1 MQKKG
6 FKRKLKQTL
15 AFSLVAAMLISLM
28 PSDLSVFADQASP
41 TDAIENTED
50 ESSDVITQNA
60 EDEKEQQTTAVSEE
74 TTEEVTEGTT
84 ESATEAV
91 TEETAEKTEETEES
105 EESAPV
111 EVIPTFDTFYD
122 GVSVAGLDF
131 SSCELLIATDD
142 AGIFTQDT
150 EVVSEYNGI
159 YLTRYPDA
167 TQTMNAYSYYYT
179 RAALVEVNTSIKAS
193 DEENV
198 VEAAENSEDED
209 TSDDGEDDQQ
219 TYESI
224 DEIPNEGHGEADL
237 SNLNNSND
245 AFSVVDDMTAG
256 NYTGYIALIDTGAS
270 GSVVKKSVSVLG
282 DDGADY
288 NGHGSGMA
296 EAIASANPDAK
307 VLSIKALDN
316 NAIGTVADVYTA
328 IEYAIDANVSVIN
341 LSMSSIATSDSDL
354 LRTAISDATN
364 KGIKVVASAGNRNS
378 NASYYTPGNI
388 ESVFTIGACDADGN
402 KIESSN
408 YGTIVDYYVVADST
422 STAAAKFSAY
432 VVKGIDYAIMQAEVF
447 STLKS
452 ADDDSNNTD
461 NEEQEPIDEDSY
473 KCLLLEANRSWGWY
487 LNSAFGSGSG
497 LPSNQQVNITSES
510 KPSWAPSKI
519 VSSCTTVW
527 IDDIGQN
534 QYFSGHATDY
544 GTLSI
549 TTDDYTIYGI
559 NSGSMANVAC
569 ACYDHTAVNAGDQT
583 HNGVVPG
590 RNVYRSM
597 TNVEYYYAGTDGT
610 WYYYACGQYA
620 DGYSDGTYQ
629 KILTYIAIKK
639 NPEPHYIGATKVDAE
654 TGAPVPGIRIGIYT
668 SQSMATTPVGVITTN
683 SAGNASVN
691 LGTTTDEQKTYYLYE
706 VGYTSDC
713 PAKYRN
719 TANFGTGMAGKY
731 LGSVQSKSTLTYT
744 SYTQIP
750 SHTGIAIYKY
760 DANTSEAIGGVKF
773 GIYSD
778 AACTNKLT
786 ELTTGADGKVVYELP
801 FGTTAA
807 YAKELSVPA
816 NIVLDTTV
824 RTLVVRTVN
833 QPISYAVIENAGGV
847 TRILNEHEI
856 YIELTKRSQN
866 PDCTDG
872 NENYDVRDAQYTFYP
887 TDADANNNTNA
898 IGTLT
903 VSGTDPKVAVGRL
916 EVTDDMDTDNND
928 KMIETR
934 FYFKETTP
942 AADGYE
948 IDTEVHHIDINPASV
963 DSSGTFKGA
972 TVARQSVVE
981 TPTMDP
987 ITLTITKQGADGNDP
1002 TGANTLAGA
1011 QFTVWFYDKKV
1022 TNTFDNSWTPTR
1034 TYVFQTKDIGTD
1046 ANGKPIY
1053 GINFN
1058 DIEAHEISGYTY
1070 DYYYDTTTSPAKIA
1084 FPEGFLKIQETTAP
1098 AGYTMTGAFTATDMN
1113 GNDIN
1118 AVAGDTYIV
1127 LKANDDGIVS
1137 TENILV
1143 KDDSFNKDDKPIRAD
1158 IELTKVDEDDNAMEG
1173 VTFKIE
1179 RTDVTP
1185 HEFHYVMTDENGY
1198 TSTKASYTTS
1208 HSNNTNP
1215 AFPGEAK
1222 AGIWFGDTNNID
1234 DTYGALPYGDY
1245 TITEMRSLA
1254 NAGKQLE
1261 TSRKITRDEI
1271 AANDGGVITV
1281 FDPDATNPDDKNW
1294 NMAKPTLKTK
1304 AKVVETS
1311 DNTVDSQT
1319 LAQAGS
1325 NIDWTNQT
1333 IEDTITFTKLRADS
1347 TEYTF
1352 LTELMVVDKDGNAEI
1367 YTNNGKEYRQIASY
1381 TSPSDYEKSIYE
1393 VDGEIV
1399 VNIEHVDPTGLEE
1412 QQKKLVV
1419 YESLYYGHYDTL
1431 EELDEAIANG
1441 TVATRY
1447 PVYSDDDDMDFFPVE
1462 HKDNDDDYQTVRPGD
1477 IHTTAEDSVTLD
1489 HIGKNSA
1496 EAKLTD
1502 RIYYTGLTA
1511 GVEYTISGKLVVK
1524 EGTDWTN
1531 IKYDPKDPDADA
1543 EGFVTT
1549 TTTSGNG
1556 TAYFLKDA
1564 DGNEVT
1570 ASKTFTPAEPEGY
1583 VDVVFEFDASLL
1595 EGKTTVA
1602 FEALS
1607 YNDKVITIHMDLDD
1621 EDQSVHYPLIHT
1633 TSRNAKA
1640 DLTKATD
1647 ADEEALAKQ
1656 VSATDGESF
1665 IDTIHY
1671 ENLIANRTYVAK
1683 GILMDKATGKVM
1695 QDASGKDITAEFT
1708 FKTDE
1713 VGEVVIDTTPD
1724 AVDYILADGTKLDLS
1739 SDHANYLC
1747 NGDVDLE
1754 FSGYDFSNL
1763 ANKTG
1768 VVFEEIYLQTTT
1780 SSTDS
1785 SGNPVSKTELSLV
1798 GEHKD
1803 ITDVDQFIYYV
1814 EVGTK
1819 AEDATTESK
1828 VVPYNKDTVIED
1840 TVSYKNVIP
1849 GKEYTL
1855 TATLVVKNDQS
1866 GKYKDGDKLLDKD
1879 GKVITVTHTFTPE
1892 KANGEEIV
1900 KIPVNTAPYRD
1911 MEIVVFEGL
1920 QNKFGIE
1927 IAAHNDLTD
1936 EDQTIEVPGGGT
1948 TAKDKATGDKVSSAS
1963 KSVTIVDTITYRN
1976 LQPGREYTATGTLYK
1991 KSTKEPLKDADGKNI
2006 TNTVKFTPKEKN
2018 GTVDVDFTID
2028 ASLLAGES
2036 IVVFEDVLD
2045 KKETVFIHHDIEDED
2060 QTVDIP
2066 KIGTTAT
2073 VDNGK
2078 KSATASKKT
2087 TIVDKVEYKNLVA
2100 DGTKEYTVTGYL
2112 YDKSTGEKLIVNGQY
2127 VKASKTFKPEKSD
2140 GFIELSFTFDASGL
2154 ATDIVVF
2161 EYMYHNEKEVAT
2173 HTEIEDE
2180 GQTVTITPPT
2190 SPPKTGMIIILT
2202 VIGLMA
2208 IGGAGMLIFRRKT
2221 VR

>member
-28 PSDLSVFADQASP
+28 PSDFGVFADQASP
-41 TDAIENTED
+41 TDAIENTD
-50 ESSDVITQNA
+50 ETDDTSGVVTQAA
-60 EDEKEQQTTAVSEE
+60 EDEVEQQTTTAVSEE
-74 TTEEVTEGTT
+74 TTEEVTESTT
-84 ESATEAV
+84 EATTEAV

-142 AGIFTQDT
+142 TGIFTQDT

-198 VEAAENSEDED
+198 VESAENSEDED

-245 AFSVVDDMTAG
+245 AFSVVDDMTTG

-288 NGHGSGMA
+288 NGHGSRMA

-432 VVKGIDYAIMQAEVF
+432 VVKGIDYAIMQTEVF

-452 ADDDSNNTD
+452 TDDDSNNTD

-629 KILTYIAIKK
+629 KILTYVAIKK
-639 NPEPHYIGATKVDAE
+639 NPEPHYVGAKKVDAE
-654 TGAPVPGIRIGIYT
+654 TGAPVPGIQIGIYT

-683 SAGNASVN
+683 AEGNASVN

-719 TANFGTGMAGKY
+719 TTNFGAGMAGKY

-744 SYTQIP
+744 SYTQT
-750 SHTGIAIYKY
+750 STHTGVAINAKK
-760 DANTSEAIGGVKF
+760 DGNTNAPISGAVFSLYADSGCSISLNKT
-773 GIYSD
+773 IT
-778 AACTNKLT
+778 TNT
-786 ELTTGADGKVVYELP
+786 NGQGSVELP
-801 FGTTAA
+801 YGTTTA
-807 YAKELSVPA
+807 YAKETYVPA
-816 NIVLDTTV
+816 PYILDPTPVKLTV
-824 RTLVVRTVN
+824 VN
-833 QPISYAVIENAGGV
+833 FDKPYSYANVISAGGGNN
-847 TRILNEHEI
+847 ILNKHHV
-856 YIELTKRSQN
+856 YIELTKESAN
-866 PDCTDG
+866 TACTDG
-872 NENYDVRDAQYTFYP
+872 NENYDVRDAKYTFYL

-903 VSGTDPKVAVGRL
+903 VSGTNPTVATGIL
-916 EVTDDMDTDNND
+916 DVTNSMDENNG
-928 KMIETR
+928 KMVSTP
-934 FYFKETTP
+934 FTYKETTN
-942 AADGYE
+942 AADGYL
-948 IDTEVHHIDINPASV
+948 IDTSLHHITVDPSQV
-963 DSSGTFKGA
+963 DSNGTYKNA
-972 TVARQSVVE
+972 TVARTNVKE
-981 TPTMDP
+981 TPIMDP
-987 ITLTITKQGADGNDP
+987 ISIVLKKSGVDGNDP
-1002 TGANTLAGA
+1002 TGANTLEGA
-1011 QFTVWFYDKKV
+1011 QFTVWFYKQDI
-1022 TNTFDNSWTPTR
+1022 NSAFDDSWTPTR
-1034 TYVFQTKDIGTD
+1034 TYVFQTKYVSGEYKID
-1046 ANGKPIY
+1046 
-1053 GINFN
+1053 FN
-1058 DIEAHEISGYTY
+1058 NIQNYEIPGNTY
-1070 DYYYDTTTSPAKIA
+1070 DYYYDTSQTPAKIS
-1084 FPEGFLKIQETTAP
+1084 FPEGFLKIQETKAP
-1098 AGYTMTGAFTATDMN
+1098 DGYTMTGAFTAQDMN
-1113 GNDIN
+1113 GNPITGITGN
-1118 AVAGDTYIV
+1118 NYIV
-1127 LKANDDGIVS
+1127 LKTNDHGVVS
-1137 TENILV
+1137 TNNVLV
-1143 KDDSFNKDDKPIRAD
+1143 NDNSFNKDDAPIRAD

-1173 VTFKIE
+1173 VTFKVE

-1185 HEFHYVMTDENGY
+1185 HEIHYLMTDENGY
-1198 TSTKASYTTS
+1198 VSTEASYTTS

-1234 DTYGALPYGDY
+1234 DTYGALPYGEY

-1261 TSRKITRDEI
+1261 TSRTITRAEI
-1271 AANDGGVITV
+1271 EANDGGVITV
-1281 FDPDATNPDDKNW
+1281 FDPDATDPDDKNW

-1325 NIDWTNQT
+1325 SNVVWTDQT

-1352 LTELMVVDKDGNAEI
+1352 LTELMIVDKDGNAEI
-1367 YTNNGKEYRQIASY
+1367 YTKNGQEYRQITPY
-1381 TSPSDYEKSIYE
+1381 TSPAAYDKSIYE

-1447 PVYSDDDDMDFFPVE
+1447 PVYSDEDDMDFFPVE

-1477 IHTTAEDSVTLD
+1477 IHTTAEDSVSLD
-1489 HIGKNSA
+1489 HIADNSVT
-1496 EAKLTD
+1496 AKLND
-1502 RIYYTGLTA
+1502 EVFFTGLTP
-1511 GVEYTISGKLVVK
+1511 GVTYTISGKLVVK

-1531 IKYDPKDPDADA
+1531 IKYDPTDPNADAD
-1543 EGFVTT
+1543 GFVTT
-1549 TTTSGNG
+1549 TTTSGDG
-1556 TAYFLKDA
+1556 KAYFLKDK
-1564 DGNEVT
+1564 DGNDVVASTTVT
-1570 ASKTFTPAEPEGY
+1570 PTSPEGSATIT
-1583 VDVVFEFDASLL
+1583 FEFDASDL
-1595 EGKTTVA
+1595 EGKTLVA

-1607 YNDKVITIHMDLDD
+1607 YNGIEIAVHTDIND
-1621 EDQSVHYPLIHT
+1621 EDEAVHYPLIHT
-1633 TSRNAKA
+1633 TTRNSKA
-1640 DLTKATD
+1640 DITKATD
-1647 ADEEALAKQ
+1647 ADEEAIAKQ
-1656 VSATDGESF
+1656 VAATDGESF
-1665 IDTIHY
+1665 IDEILY
-1671 ENLIANRTYVAK
+1671 QNLLANRSYVAK
-1683 GILMDKATGKVM
+1683 AVLMDKATGEVM
-1695 QDASGKDITAEFT
+1695 KDASGKEITAEIT
-1708 FKTDE
+1708 FKTDD
-1713 VGEVVIDTTPD
+1713 VGAVVIDKTPD
-1724 AVDYILADGTKLDLS
+1724 AVDYVLADGTKLDLS
-1739 SDHANYLC
+1739 SDHADYLC
-1747 NGDVDLE
+1747 SDTVEVE
-1754 FSGYDFSNL
+1754 FTGYDFSNL
-1763 ANKTG
+1763 AGKTG
-1768 VVFEEIYLQTTT
+1768 VVYEEIYLQKTTG
-1780 SSTDS
+1780 STTD
-1785 SGNPVSKTELSLV
+1785 LILV

-1803 ITDVDQFIYYV
+1803 ITDIDQFVYYV

-1819 AEDATTESK
+1819 AEDTTTQSK
-1828 VVPYNKDTVIED
+1828 VVPYNKDTVLED
-1840 TVSYKNVIP
+1840 VVSFTNVIP
-1849 GKEYTL
+1849 EKKYTL
-1855 TATLVVKNDQS
+1855 TAELVVKNDKS
-1866 GKYKDGDKLLDKD
+1866 GKYKDGDKLLDAS
-1879 GKVITVTHTFTPE
+1879 GKPIVVTHEFVPKT
-1892 KANGEEIV
+1892 ANGEETVQI
-1900 KIPVNTAPYRD
+1900 KVNTAPYKD
-1911 MEIVVFEGL
+1911 MEIVVFESLKNMYGL
-1920 QNKFGIE
+1920 E
-1927 IAAHNDLTD
+1927 IATHNDLSD
-1936 EDQTIEVPGGGT
+1936 EDQTLEVPGGET
-1948 TAKDKATGDKVSSAS
+1948 TANDKATGDHVSSAS
-1963 KSVTIVDTITYRN
+1963 KTVTIVDTIVYRN
-1976 LQPGREYTATGTLYK
+1976 LQADGKHEYTATGTLYK
-1991 KSTKEPLKDADGKNI
+1991 KSTKEPLKDANGKVI
-2006 TNTVKFTPKEKN
+2006 TNTVKFTPEAGKKN
-2018 GTVDVDFTID
+2018 GEVQVEFTID

-2036 IVVFEDVLD
+2036 IVVFEDVLYKD
-2045 KKETVFIHHDIEDED
+2045 ETVFIHHDIEDKA

-2073 VDNGK
+2073 IDNGK

-2112 YDKSTGEKLIVNGQY
+2112 YDKSTGEKLVINGQY
-2127 VKASKTFKPEKSD
+2127 VMASKTFKPEKSD
-2140 GFIELSFTFDASGL
+2140 GFIELSFTFDASSL
-2154 ATDIVVF
+2154 STDIVVF
-2161 EYMYHNEKEVAT
+2161 EYLYHNGVEVAT

-2190 SPPKTGMIIILT
+2190 APPKTGMIIFISVL
-2202 VIGLMA
+2202 GLLA
-2208 IGGAGMLIFRRKT
+2208 IGGAGMLIFRKRAIK
-2221 VR
+2221 